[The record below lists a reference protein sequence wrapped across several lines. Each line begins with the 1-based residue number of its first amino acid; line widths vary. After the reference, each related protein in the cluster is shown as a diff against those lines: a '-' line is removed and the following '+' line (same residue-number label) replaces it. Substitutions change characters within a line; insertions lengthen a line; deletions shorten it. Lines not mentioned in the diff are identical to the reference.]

1 MVTARNGLGV
11 FQRLDRLIPFR
22 AGFKPPLH
30 LPLVRAYIG
39 MPLLFVCLD
48 GQFLFIGRTNVG

>member
-1 MVTARNGLGV
+1 MVPALNGLGV
-11 FQRLDRLIPFR
+11 FQRLDRSIPFR
-22 AGFKPPLH
+22 AGFKPPQH

-48 GQFLFIGRTNVG
+48 GQFLLLAEQM